1 MLHSVFKD
9 LYDQGV
15 LIFLDTDTYVT
26 NNGGT
31 PELFSDKDAF
41 LRDYEGVVTHGWIW
55 CYTRDF
61 NKVLKDLKEDT
72 CHLIEYGF
80 NSDNEQ
86 KALNVGR
93 MLINSLNKF
102 KFMAHWDERA
112 LKEHK
117 VSTVVTTK
125 DLPDSVQTMVEEYE
139 SFEN

>member
-15 LIFLDTDTYVT
+15 LIFLDTGTYVT
-26 NNGGT
+26 NSCGT
-31 PELFSDKDAF
+31 PELFSDKNAF
-41 LRDYEGVVTHGWIW
+41 LRDYTEGVITHGWIW

-117 VSTVVTTK
+117 VSTVVATE

-139 SFEN
+139 TDV